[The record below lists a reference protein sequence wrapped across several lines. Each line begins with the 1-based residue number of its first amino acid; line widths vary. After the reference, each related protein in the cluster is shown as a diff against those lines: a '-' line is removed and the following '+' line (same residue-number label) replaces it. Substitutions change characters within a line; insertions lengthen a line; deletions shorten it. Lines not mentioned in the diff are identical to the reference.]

1 MPSVG
6 AEPQRPLSCSDGQV
20 FSPLEG
26 GAEGDAPDNEQGV
39 RNGMRY
45 VLSVIVIVVCVIY
58 WVNEQ
63 APIDRELVIRRWA
76 KDAPSDEKVYLL
88 QRETTWM
95 NRKPVLGAGQRY
107 KEITEE
113 ELRLADSLLVGFLR
127 KEGLADD
134 DNGKKNILEQYYR
147 QYLCYVEKGKT
158 YVLINLYAY
167 TVDRH
172 PSRYIDQIIAPCPS
186 TIVID
191 PLKGN
196 NKDFMRFLLDMDKRA
211 LRFY

>member
-1 MPSVG
+1 M
-6 AEPQRPLSCSDGQV
+6 
-20 FSPLEG
+20 
-26 GAEGDAPDNEQGV
+26 
-39 RNGMRY
+39 NGMRY

-63 APIDRELVIRRWA
+63 APIDRELVVRRWA

-95 NRKPVLGAGQRY
+95 NDKPVLGAGQRY

-113 ELRLADSLLVGFLR
+113 ELRFADSLLVGFLR

-147 QYLCYVEKGKT
+147 QYLCYVEKGET

-167 TVDRH
+167 YVDRH
-172 PSRYIDQIIAPCPS
+172 PSRYIDQIVAPCPS

-196 NKDFMRFLLDMDKRA
+196 NKDYMRFLLDMDKRA